1 MFSIEGKCC
10 FLDNI
15 NFRQLI
21 EELNKQFHDCNVNPP
36 TNTIAHIFRKESQEN
51 FISDWIAYLI
61 DPVSFGNAEPLSAL
75 LEVAGFDDCIDK
87 NEIIEISREKT
98 FDDQRRID
106 FYIETEELIIGIEN
120 KIWSGLGYHQLK
132 DYSKSLE
139 KLSNGKEIRK
149 ILLLPQNNTSINLS
163 KNNSDISVSG
173 FVSVTYEDF
182 VNALR
187 KLQINFIENL
197 RSSFLLQD
205 FITYVEEY
213 FMNSN
218 VDKKKNFDMASFLFE
233 HKKLIKELESCR
245 NNLQTQFVESVEKK
259 LAETFDEEIWEIN
272 FPRTGSY
279 FQLFKKQS
287 GWGAPVH
294 FELYPTD
301 GFPCKSIL
309 VVLHTREG
317 KNARNNKTERLY
329 NLQVEVEDFVQK
341 KYGQKEFELDYEN
354 GLESYNKS
362 LDKVFSVLKDI
373 VEEFTDTIDNEISL
387 YASESKKISSHK

>member
-1 MFSIEGKCC
+1 MDI
-10 FLDNI
+10 I

-21 EELNKQFHDCNVNPP
+21 EEVKKQFHDCNVNPP

-87 NEIIEISREKT
+87 NGIIEISREKT

-149 ILLLPQNNTSINLS
+149 ILLLPQNNTSIDLS
-163 KNNSDISVSG
+163 ENNSDISVSG

-182 VNALR
+182 VNALK

-213 FMNSN
+213 FMDSN
-218 VDKKKNFDMASFLFE
+218 VDIKKNFDMVSFLFE
-233 HKKLIKELESCR
+233 HKNQLNELETCK
-245 NNLQTQFVESVEKK
+245 NNLQTQFAKSVVKK
-259 LAETFDEEIWEIN
+259 LAETFDEEIWKIN
-272 FPRTGSY
+272 TPKTSSY
-279 FQLFKKQS
+279 FQLFKGQ
-287 GWGAPVH
+287 WDTLQVH
-294 FELYPTD
+294 FELLPTER
-301 GFPCKSIL
+301 FPYKSIR

-317 KNARNNKTERLY
+317 KEPRNNRTEELY
-329 NLQVEVEDFVQK
+329 NLQVKVENHIME

-373 VEEFTDTIDNEISL
+373 VEEFTDTIDHEISL
-387 YASESKKISSHK
+387 YASESKKISSHQ

>member
-1 MFSIEGKCC
+1 M
-10 FLDNI
+10 DNI

-21 EELNKQFHDCNVNPP
+21 EEINKQFHDCNVNPP

-61 DPVSFGNAEPLSAL
+61 DPVSFGNAEPLNAL
-75 LEVAGFDDCIDK
+75 LEVAGFDDCIDE
-87 NEIIEISREKT
+87 NGIIEISREKT

-132 DYSKSLE
+132 DYSESLE
-139 KLSNGKEIRK
+139 KLAESKEKEIRK
-149 ILLLPQNNTSINLS
+149 ILLLPQNNTSIDLS

-182 VNALR
+182 ANALK

-213 FMNSN
+213 LMDSN
-218 VDKKKNFDMASFLFE
+218 VDKKKNFDMVSFLFE
-233 HKKLIKELESCR
+233 HKNQLNELETCK
-245 NNLQTQFVESVEKK
+245 NNLQTQFAKSVVKK
-259 LAETFDEEIWEIN
+259 LAETFDEEIWKIN
-272 FPRTGSY
+272 TPRTCSY
-279 FQLFKKQS
+279 FQLFKEQ
-287 GWGAPVH
+287 WGTLHVH
-294 FELYPTD
+294 FELLPTD
-301 GFPCKSIL
+301 RFPYKSIR

-317 KNARNNKTERLY
+317 KEPRNNRTERLY
-329 NLQVEVEDFVQK
+329 NLQVEVEDSIQD
-341 KYGQKEFELDYEN
+341 KYEQKEFELDYEN
-354 GLESYNKS
+354 GLEAFNKS
-362 LDKVFSVLKDI
+362 LDRVFLVLKDI
-373 VEEFTDTIDNEISL
+373 VEEFTDIIDKEISL
-387 YASESKKISSHK
+387 YASESKKISSVK

>member
-1 MFSIEGKCC
+1 ML

-15 NFRQLI
+15 NFGQLI
-21 EELNKQFHDCNVNPP
+21 DKVNKQFHDCNVSPP

-61 DPVSFGNAEPLSAL
+61 DPISFGNAEPLNVL

-87 NEIIEISREKT
+87 NGIIEISREKT

-120 KIWSGLGYHQLK
+120 KIWSGLGYHQLQ

-139 KLSNGKEIRK
+139 KLSKGKEIRK
-149 ILLLPQNNTSINLS
+149 ILLLPQNNMSINLN
-163 KNNSDISVSG
+163 KNNSDISVSE

-182 VNALR
+182 TNAL
-187 KLQINFIENL
+187 KNLQINFIENL

-213 FMNSN
+213 FMDSN
-218 VDKKKNFDMASFLFE
+218 VDMKKNFDMVSFLFE
-233 HKKLIKELESCR
+233 HKNQLKELETCK
-245 NNLQTQFVESVEKK
+245 NNLQTQFVESVVKK
-259 LAETFDEEIWEIN
+259 LAEAFDEEIWKIK
-272 FPRTGSY
+272 FPKTGSY
-279 FQLFKKQS
+279 FQLFKDLP

-301 GFPCKSIL
+301 RFPCESIQ

-329 NLQVEVEDFVQK
+329 NLQVEVEDYIQK
-341 KYGQKEFELDYEN
+341 KYSQNEFEIDYEN
-354 GLESYNKS
+354 GLELYNKS
-362 LDKVFSVLKDI
+362 LDKVFSVLKDVVEKFTNI
-373 VEEFTDTIDNEISL
+373 VDDEISL
-387 YASESKKISSHK
+387 YARENRSILSNK

>member
-1 MFSIEGKCC
+1 MDI
-10 FLDNI
+10 I

-21 EELNKQFHDCNVNPP
+21 EEVKKQFHDCNVNPP

-87 NEIIEISREKT
+87 NGIIEISREKT

-149 ILLLPQNNTSINLS
+149 ILLLPQNNTSIDLS
-163 KNNSDISVSG
+163 ENNSDISVSG

-182 VNALR
+182 VNALK

-213 FMNSN
+213 FMDSN
-218 VDKKKNFDMASFLFE
+218 VDIKKNFDMVSFLFE
-233 HKKLIKELESCR
+233 HKNQLNELETCK
-245 NNLQTQFVESVEKK
+245 NNLQTQFAKSVVKK
-259 LAETFDEEIWEIN
+259 LAETFDEEIWKIN
-272 FPRTGSY
+272 TPKTSSY
-279 FQLFKKQS
+279 FQLFKGQ
-287 GWGAPVH
+287 WDTLQVH
-294 FELYPTD
+294 FELLPTER
-301 GFPCKSIL
+301 FPYKSIR

-317 KNARNNKTERLY
+317 KEPRNNRTEELY
-329 NLQVEVEDFVQK
+329 NLQVKVENHIME

-373 VEEFTDTIDNEISL
+373 VEEFTDTIDHEISL

>member
-1 MFSIEGKCC
+1 M
-10 FLDNI
+10 DNI

-21 EELNKQFHDCNVNPP
+21 DGVNKQFHDCNVNPP

-61 DPVSFGNAEPLSAL
+61 DPVSFGNAEPLNAL
-75 LEVAGFDDCIDK
+75 LEVAGFDDCIDE
-87 NEIIEISREKT
+87 NGIIEISREKT

-120 KIWSGLGYHQLK
+120 KIWSGLGDQQLE
-132 DYSKSLE
+132 DYSESLE
-139 KLSNGKEIRK
+139 KLAESKEKEVRK
-149 ILLLPQNNTSINLS
+149 ILLLPQNNTSIDLS
-163 KNNSDISVSG
+163 ENNSDISVSG

-182 VNALR
+182 ANALK

-213 FMNSN
+213 LMDSN
-218 VDKKKNFDMASFLFE
+218 VDKKKNFDMVSFLFE
-233 HKKLIKELESCR
+233 HKNQLNELETCK
-245 NNLQTQFVESVEKK
+245 NNLQTQFAKSVVKK
-259 LAETFDEEIWEIN
+259 LAETFDEEIWKIKT
-272 FPRTGSY
+272 PRTGSY
-279 FQLFKKQS
+279 FQLFKEQ
-287 GWGAPVH
+287 WGIPVH
-294 FELYPTD
+294 FELLPTD
-301 GFPCKSIL
+301 RFPYKSIR

-317 KNARNNKTERLY
+317 KDAEKNRTEELY
-329 NLQVEVEDFVQK
+329 NLQVKVENHIME

-373 VEEFTDTIDNEISL
+373 VEEFTDTIDYEISL
-387 YASESKKISSHK
+387 YASKSK